1 MATKEETYHHG
12 DLAQALVHAVLDIAR
27 DGGPAQLSLRAVTR
41 LVGVAPNAAYRHFED
56 FHALTVA
63 AALVAQDRLA
73 AAMRE
78 QIAALLAEGNAE
90 GSPAGASADA
100 RGAADAALS
109 RLRGVG
115 LGYIHFA
122 IAEPGW
128 FELALITF
136 DPNVGGEPGVTV
148 DAQVPAPF
156 QLLLDALDA
165 MVEAGALS
173 PAEREHVEWACWSA
187 VHGFA
192 DMATRGP
199 LKHQPSDVLS
209 ALGAHVVD
217 RIIAG
222 LRRER

>member
-12 DLAQALVHAVLDIAR
+12 DLAQALIDAVLDVAR
-27 DGGPAQLSLRAVTR
+27 DGGPQHLSLRAVTR
-41 LVGVAPNAAYRHFED
+41 HVGVAPNAAYRHFED
-56 FHALTVA
+56 FRALTVA

-78 QIAALLAEGNAE
+78 QTAALLAEVDS
-90 GSPAGASADA
+90 SPPTADA
-100 RGAADAALS
+100 RVEERAVA
-109 RLRGVG
+109 RLRGAG

-128 FELALITF
+128 FELALLTF
-136 DPNVGGEPGVTV
+136 DPNASGEPGVTV
-148 DAQVPAPF
+148 DAQVPPPF
-156 QLLLDALDA
+156 QLLLDALDG

-173 PAEREHVEWACWSA
+173 PAEREHAEWPCWSA

-192 DMATRGP
+192 DIATRGP
-199 LKHQPSDVLS
+199 LQRQPADVLS

-222 LRRER
+222 LHQHR

>member
-1 MATKEETYHHG
+1 MATTEETYHHG
-12 DLAQALVHAVLDIAR
+12 DLRPALIDAVLEIAR
-27 DGGPAQLSLRAVTR
+27 DGGVEHLSLRAVTR
-41 LVGVAPNAAYRHFED
+41 LVGVAPNAAYRHFDD
-56 FHALTVA
+56 FRALTVA

-78 QIAALLAEGNAE
+78 QTSALLAQVD
-90 GSPAGASADA
+90 SAQP
-100 RGAADAALS
+100 AADAAIA

-128 FELALITF
+128 FALALLTF
-136 DPNVGGEPGVTV
+136 DPNSSGEPSVTV
-148 DAQVPAPF
+148 DAQVPPPF
-156 QLLLDALDA
+156 QLLLDALDG

-173 PAEREHVEWACWSA
+173 PTEREHAEWPCWSA

-192 DMATRGP
+192 DIATRGP
-199 LKHQPSDVLS
+199 LQRQPAEVLS

-222 LRRER
+222 LHQHQHR